1 LGGDVGGAGATGA
14 ATNNSFGNGVMPME
28 TTPIY
33 NHLPMKGY
41 KLFDSGIDKKGL
53 GKVLQKI
60 REFNDSDAIS
70 NATDSRQLKPNESI
84 DLLNSL
90 SNTLATTN
98 RYHSSTVSNAEL
110 NTLSKMITAW
120 GASHSFPALDL
131 ARMTVLHPDAA
142 REDRRGYW
150 EEVLNGALDTCL
162 GLGSEGMG
170 KEVAVPML
178 TMRLLANSY
187 KGGIGSAEAAWGLMD
202 RILECTEG
210 CVPSGNKNVRLSV
223 ATVLLNTSSYMHAS
237 STRSSSSAAVRILDI
252 VGNIVG
258 CGAYE
263 SEAIVRSLV
272 ALGTVLLLPGESG
285 MEAKRVTN
293 ERSIGSML
301 ERVASMHGD
310 MAKAVSSEIS
320 SILS

>member
-1 LGGDVGGAGATGA
+1 
-14 ATNNSFGNGVMPME
+14 
-28 TTPIY
+28 
-33 NHLPMKGY
+33 
-41 KLFDSGIDKKGL
+41 
-53 GKVLQKI
+53 
-60 REFNDSDAIS
+60 
-70 NATDSRQLKPNESI
+70 
-84 DLLNSL
+84 
-90 SNTLATTN
+90 
-98 RYHSSTVSNAEL
+98 
-110 NTLSKMITAW
+110 
-120 GASHSFPALDL
+120 
-131 ARMTVLHPDAA
+131 
-142 REDRRGYW
+142 
-150 EEVLNGALDTCL
+150 
-162 GLGSEGMG
+162 
-170 KEVAVPML
+170 
-178 TMRLLANSY
+178 
-187 KGGIGSAEAAWGLMD
+187 
-202 RILECTEG
+202 
-210 CVPSGNKNVRLSV
+210 
-223 ATVLLNTSSYMHAS
+223 MHAS